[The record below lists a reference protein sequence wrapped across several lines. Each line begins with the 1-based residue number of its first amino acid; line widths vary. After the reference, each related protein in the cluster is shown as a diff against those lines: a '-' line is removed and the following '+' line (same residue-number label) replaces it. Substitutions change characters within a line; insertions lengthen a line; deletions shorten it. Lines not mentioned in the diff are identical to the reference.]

1 MKSFTLT
8 RTNRN
13 TGLVIKAVCLQ
24 LEEDTFIL
32 QKGSI
37 ISPFELKGLS
47 KRMKE
52 MRSNAKI
59 DNSNILLEDVTFKS
73 LYDAACFV
81 IGTNASDKW
90 FKEDK

>member
-52 MRSNAKI
+52 MRSNAKKLI
-59 DNSNILLEDVTFKS
+59 SGREDNILPGIITCS
-73 LYDAACFV
+73 LVRSTPYQGICLY
-81 IGTNASDKW
+81 
-90 FKEDK
+90 